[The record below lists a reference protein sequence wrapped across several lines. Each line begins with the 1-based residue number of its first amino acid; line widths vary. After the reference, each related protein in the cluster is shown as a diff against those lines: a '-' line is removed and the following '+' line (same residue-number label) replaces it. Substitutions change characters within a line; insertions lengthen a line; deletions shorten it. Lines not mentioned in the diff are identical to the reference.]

1 MQLKDQK
8 KKMKIEK
15 NFYSC
20 VDSTIPSPLSEQHLI
35 IGIKAKNE
43 HGKITAYGSEDIK
56 SINSQPWIMQKL
68 EETKNLNGVVFF
80 TAKQFMY
87 SGKFN
92 YSLMEYIINKLKLE
106 IHFARENLTFG
117 TNYKKITEKLLD
129 LDYLISYSSVFLRD
143 EKDLF
148 MKDFYEN

>member
-1 MQLKDQK
+1 
-8 KKMKIEK
+8 MKIKK

-43 HGKITAYGSEDIK
+43 CGKITAYGSEDIK
-56 SINSQPWIMQKL
+56 SINSQPWIIEKL
-68 EETKNLNGVVFF
+68 KETKNLSGVIFF

-92 YSLMEYIINKLKLE
+92 YPLMNDIVNKLELE
-106 IHFARENLTFG
+106 IHFARENLTFKI
-117 TNYKKITEKLLD
+117 NYKKIPEKMLD
-129 LDYLISYSSVFLRD
+129 LDYLISYSSIFLRE

-148 MKDFYEN
+148 LMDNYGK